1 MHMADA
7 LVTPIVAGTMALS
20 SGAMLTYSVKK
31 LRSEEEIKKASLMGI
46 MGAFVFSAQMINFTI
61 PGTGSSGHF
70 CGALLLC
77 ALLGP
82 YAGFLTMAGV
92 LLIQCLL
99 FADGGLLA
107 LGCNI
112 WNMGFYGCFVGG
124 FVIWQH
130 MTQRC
135 LSKRTICL
143 ASMVGS
149 IISLQLGAFSVVLQ
163 TLVSGVT
170 ELPFNLF
177 VMAMQPIHLAIGIVE
192 GLITSAVLCF
202 IYSTR
207 PTLLWHPNVTNN
219 VNIFAPSKISLRST
233 LTILGLTSLIIGGFF
248 SLYASSN
255 PDGLEW
261 SIAKMPHAPEIMRDG
276 MAYQTAEAIQAQ
288 TALLPDY
295 TFKDSTSLI
304 GTSVSGIIGCLFVFV
319 LCLVCCS
326 ALRLYKKKLN
336 HNAKTQQSYSH
347 E

>member
-20 SGAMLTYSVKK
+20 SGAILTYSVKK
-31 LRSEEEIKKASLMGI
+31 IRSEEEIKRASLMGI

-70 CGALLLC
+70 CGALLLS

-130 MTQRC
+130 MTQSH
-135 LSKRTICL
+135 LSKRRICF
-143 ASMVGS
+143 ASILGS
-149 IISLQLGAFSVVLQ
+149 VISLQLGAFSVVLQ

-207 PTLLWHPNVTNN
+207 PTLLWHPNNGANN
-219 VNIFAPSKISLRST
+219 QNIFAPSKISLRLT
-233 LTILGLTSLIIGGFF
+233 LTILALTSLIVGGFF
-248 SLYASSN
+248 SLYAS
-255 PDGLEW
+255 
-261 SIAKMPHAPEIMRDG
+261 
-276 MAYQTAEAIQAQ
+276 
-288 TALLPDY
+288 
-295 TFKDSTSLI
+295 
-304 GTSVSGIIGCLFVFV
+304 
-319 LCLVCCS
+319 
-326 ALRLYKKKLN
+326 
-336 HNAKTQQSYSH
+336 
-347 E
+347 